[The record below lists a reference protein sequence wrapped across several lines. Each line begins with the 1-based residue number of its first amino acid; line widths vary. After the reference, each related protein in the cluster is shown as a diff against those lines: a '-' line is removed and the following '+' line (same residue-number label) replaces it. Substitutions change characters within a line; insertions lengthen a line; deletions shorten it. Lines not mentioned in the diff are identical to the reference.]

1 MRELRN
7 LWYFVQVAKAG
18 SFTAAAESL
27 SLSTAALS
35 KNIARLERQ
44 MNVQLFVRTSR
55 ALHLTGEGRALLETI
70 TDAFGAIEAS
80 YAQVQGISTEPE
92 GTVRLSTVTAYGKHC
107 VLPLLPRFFERYPR
121 IDLVM
126 SFHDGGRGLTRQ
138 AFDVRLNWG
147 EERER
152 DKVSQTLCEMPLAL
166 VASPDYLARCGT
178 PRKPEDLR
186 THDCIN
192 VALSNGSYAHWT
204 FVSRPAMKRSRDRV
218 TITPKGRL
226 VVMDELDAVANAAEA
241 GLGLTVS
248 SAENVLSSLREGR
261 LVRVLEDYLVLGRG
275 QMHSEIIIQY
285 ARKKMLPAKVRA
297 LVDFLLTELKGR
309 DPLDVVARVT
319 RRTSTRLGSVPS
331 P

>member
-1 MRELRN
+1 M
-7 LWYFVQVAKAG
+7 
-18 SFTAAAESL
+18 
-27 SLSTAALS
+27 
-35 KNIARLERQ
+35 
-44 MNVQLFVRTSR
+44 
-55 ALHLTGEGRALLETI
+55 
-70 TDAFGAIEAS
+70 
-80 YAQVQGISTEPE
+80 
-92 GTVRLSTVTAYGKHC
+92 
-107 VLPLLPRFFERYPR
+107 PLLPRFFERYPR

-152 DKVSQTLCEMPLAL
+152 DKVSQTLCEMPRAR
-166 VASPDYLARCGT
+166 VASPDYLARRGT

-192 VALSNGSYAHWT
+192 VALSNGSHAHWT
-204 FVSRPAMKRSRDRV
+204 FVSRQAAKRSRDRV

-285 ARKKMLPAKVRA
+285 ARKKILPAKVRA
-297 LVDFLLTELKGR
+297 LVDFLLVELKGR
-309 DPLDVVARVT
+309 DPLDVVARTT
-319 RRTSTRLGSVPS
+319 RRTSTRSVS
-331 P
+331 DKSLVTLNE